1 MNRNIGQTQTFRC
14 QVPPCASA
22 AHQVRLHPF
31 QWCRWRREFTVN
43 IKTADLD
50 QVAQNGQDMVDA
62 YIFAQTVI
70 QHSKDAVQANATKLN
85 LDPEYRKIKL
95 NQTTT
100 RFVVKGY
107 FSSGRVG
114 DEVVTTENVEQ
125 PTAEIVQLPVSE
137 TTVAETT
144 EKVELALAAE

>member
-1 MNRNIGQTQTFRC
+1 MNRNIGQTQTFAVKFPRA
-14 QVPPCASA
+14 QVLPIKFAYTRSNG
-22 AHQVRLHPF
+22 VGEV
-31 QWCRWRREFTVN
+31 REFIVN
-43 IKTADLD
+43 IKTAELE

-62 YIFAQTVI
+62 YIFAQTVL
-70 QHSKDAVQANATKLN
+70 QHSKDAVKANATKLN